1 MHTEKTVYKDIYDF
15 AVGSRVRGT
24 VVEFI
29 PFGALRLKITIFDC
43 RFYNLDTSNEISTPS
58 RFMV

>member
-29 PFGALRLKITIFDC
+29 PFGARVDVEGGARDSPL
-43 RFYNLDTSNEISTPS
+43 
-58 RFMV
+58 